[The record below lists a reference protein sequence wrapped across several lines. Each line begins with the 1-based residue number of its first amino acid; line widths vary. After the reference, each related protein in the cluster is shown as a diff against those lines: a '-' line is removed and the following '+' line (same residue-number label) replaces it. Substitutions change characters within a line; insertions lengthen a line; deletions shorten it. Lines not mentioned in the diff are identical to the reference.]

1 MTSPAAE
8 GAVISTVTSPDAPGA
23 TVIPM
28 AVATPPMA
36 LPETNVTLYVGVQ
49 AQEPVFCNFQVF
61 LIACP
66 GVTTVLSGYV
76 TSDTKTELLHPTAPD
91 APPDVDPLEV
101 VGIEGFVNKVGL
113 AVGSARKVAVAVGVP
128 AAVAVGE
135 ASNNACC

>member
-1 MTSPAAE
+1 
-8 GAVISTVTSPDAPGA
+8 
-23 TVIPM
+23 M
-28 AVATPPMA
+28 AVATPLIA
-36 LPETNVTLYVGVQ
+36 LPEINETLYVGVQ
-49 AQEPVFCNFQVF
+49 GPVPVFCNFQVF

-66 GVTTVLSGYV
+66 GVTTVLSTYE
-76 TSDTKTELLHPTAPD
+76 TSVIKAELLHPTAPD

-128 AAVAVGE
+128 TAVAVGE